1 MKSIAAKALLVGT
14 ILGFLP
20 QISIAS
26 SLALASFDGYLN
38 VGNGRP
44 DPEFAEFENTHDS

>member
-14 ILGFLP
+14 ILGLLP

-26 SLALASFDGYLN
+26 SLAPAGFDAQLN

-44 DPEFAEFENTHDS
+44 DPTLFT